1 MEERRK
7 RSFRGIAFFYYFA
20 EKLFMKYLPLSILM
34 LTAVITPLA
43 GQVADTAKYVSLDP
57 YYFHLEYLKDDSSL
71 MIDVRMPFE
80 FRGKRIR
87 DAVNIPSSREMESF
101 TDTLSRDYSL
111 FVYCYDDY
119 RSRRAAE
126 MFYDRGFRKVYNLEG
141 GIVAWRK
148 DGMPTVRGKVKRKKP
163 VRER

>member
-7 RSFRGIAFFYYFA
+7 RSFRRIVFFYYFA
-20 EKLFMKYLPLSILM
+20 EKLFMKYLPLLILM

-57 YYFHLEYLKDDSSL
+57 YYFHLEYLRDDSSL

-80 FRGKRIR
+80 FRGRRIR
-87 DAVNIPSSREMESF
+87 DAVNIPSSREMGSF

-163 VRER
+163 VRDR